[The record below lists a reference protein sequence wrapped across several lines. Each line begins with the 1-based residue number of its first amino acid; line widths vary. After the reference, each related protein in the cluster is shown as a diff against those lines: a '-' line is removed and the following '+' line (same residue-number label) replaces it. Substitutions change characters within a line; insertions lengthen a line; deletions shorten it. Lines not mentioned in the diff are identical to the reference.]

1 LNLNL
6 FFLLVREDIGRFL
19 KNEIMKKNIR
29 QNFFNHIKKV
39 LDIVDKMGDEAK
51 HFRCIVLMGD
61 KTIPKAYAFMHASPE
76 DLKNLILNA
85 MRNSDQFTYATAKA
99 FEEYDKELREKEETL
114 NKDKNEENP
123 IQDT

>member
-1 LNLNL
+1 MS
-6 FFLLVREDIGRFL
+6 R
-19 KNEIMKKNIR
+19 KNIR
-29 QNFFNHIKKV
+29 QNYFNQIRKV
-39 LDIVDKMGDEAK
+39 TEEVDKAGEHGK

-61 KTIPKAYAFMHASPE
+61 RTIPKAYAFMHASPE

-85 MRNSDQFTYATAKA
+85 MRNSDQFTYATARA

>member
-1 LNLNL
+1 
-6 FFLLVREDIGRFL
+6 
-19 KNEIMKKNIR
+19 MKKNIR

-61 KTIPKAYAFMHASPE
+61 GNIPKAYAFMHASPE

-85 MRNSDQFTYATAKA
+85 MRNSDQFTYATARA